1 MTFEID
7 IPEYIQPFGWELNAL
22 NILDELV
29 GFDPV
34 AVEIRSSWLQAL
46 LEEA

>member
-1 MTFEID
+1 MTFEIE
-7 IPEYIQPFGWELNAL
+7 IPTDIQPFGWELNAL

-34 AVEIRSSWLQAL
+34 AVEIRSAWIEAL